1 MRKYMCVC
9 IYVYIHIFEK
19 CILESIL
26 KCVNYIEIRKKL
38 VEVRVKPQA
47 KVLSFSFSLSISA
60 YGFIAKNI
68 SVLTF
73 GVDLSC
79 I

>member
-1 MRKYMCVC
+1 MNFRKYFEMRKLYR
-9 IYVYIHIFEK
+9 
-19 CILESIL
+19 
-26 KCVNYIEIRKKL
+26 NRKKL

-68 SVLTF
+68 SALTL
-73 GVDLSC
+73 GVDLSY